1 MADILPAYFKGLNMN
16 IDREKAEFLDE
27 MIDYWQQES
36 IIEEETAK
44 KLKSSYETKAFDWR
58 KLAQYSIYIAL
69 ACGVFALGS
78 LLIDDEILNFI
89 YQIYDAP
96 NYVISLLSFAIAAW
110 ILHRGNKRRIILPK
124 QQFTNE
130 ALLFI
135 GVMLIAN
142 GLAYLGKSFQGNT
155 DRYSTI
161 FLMAIPVYAFLGYF
175 FKSRL
180 IWAFALFSLGAWF
193 GTESSYLS
201 RSNFYFLGMNYPLR
215 FVCFGAIL
223 TALSFTLKNIKKH
236 QFLFQ
241 TTYFIGLLY
250 SFSALWLLSIF
261 GNFASIDQWYQVNQ
275 IQLFAWALLSI
286 SICIITLF
294 IGFKLKDEM
303 AREFGATFL
312 IINLYSRFFEYF
324 WDSWH
329 KALFFFTLAISFWLI
344 GRKAEKIWNLEF
356 LKK

>member
-1 MADILPAYFKGLNMN
+1 MN

-27 MIDYWQQES
+27 MIQSWENEK
-36 IIEEETAK
+36 IISSETAAQ
-44 KLKSSYETKAFDWR
+44 LKNTYETKSFDWR

-78 LLIDDEILNFI
+78 LLIDKEILDLISKI
-89 YQIYDAP
+89 YNTP
-96 NYVISLLSFAIAAW
+96 NYVISIVSLLLAAW
-110 ILHRGNKRRIILPK
+110 MFLIGNKRRRSRPK
-124 QQFTNE
+124 EQFTND

-142 GLAYLGKSFQGNT
+142 GLAYFGKSIASDSNH
-155 DRYSTI
+155 YSLI
-161 FLMAIPVYAFLGYF
+161 FLLAVPIYAALGYF
-175 FKSRL
+175 FKSKL

-193 GTESSYLS
+193 GTETSYIS
-201 RSNFYFLGMNYPLR
+201 RGNLYFLGMNYPLR
-215 FVCFGAIL
+215 FVLFGFVL
-223 TALSFTLKNIKKH
+223 TALSFILNRLPKQ

-250 SFSALWLLSIF
+250 TFSALWMLSIF
-261 GNFASIDQWYQVNQ
+261 GNFASIDAWYNTNQ
-275 IQLFAWALLSI
+275 LQLFGWAILSI
-286 SICIITLF
+286 AVCLLTFF
-294 IGFKLKDEM
+294 IGFKYKNEM

-324 WDSWH
+324 WDNWH
-329 KALFFFTLAISFWLI
+329 KAIFFLVLGISFWLI